1 MLVYFWSNCY
11 YNAINIY
18 DLPDLTDFTMV
29 KLTWG
34 GTLGR
39 RKITLEYYGDTHF
52 LYLWFFATKNIDSQ
66 DDILLITNFKH
77 FLVSS
82 G

>member
-1 MLVYFWSNCY
+1 MLVYFSSNCY

-18 DLPDLTDFTMV
+18 DLPDFTDFTMV

-39 RKITLEYYGDTHF
+39 RKITLEYYGFFFIFVSLLLKILTHKMT
-52 LYLWFFATKNIDSQ
+52 YCS
-66 DDILLITNFKH
+66 
-77 FLVSS
+77 
-82 G
+82 